1 MPEVAVT
8 TEVDAPVKFGID
20 QIVNPTP
27 KSVKNVF
34 RWVLYAAALANLI
47 LQIVTEIPEP
57 VRAIVAKYSLYA
69 VTLVHGISKLFGV
82 DISEVENPIF
92 KRNQNSSI

>member
-8 TEVDAPVKFGID
+8 TEVDAPVKFGIA
-20 QIVNPTP
+20 QIGNPTP
-27 KSVKNVF
+27 KVVKNVF

-47 LQIVTEIPEP
+47 LQIVVEIPEP

-69 VTLVHGISKLFGV
+69 VTLTHGISKLFGV
-82 DISEVENPIF
+82 DISEVENPIMTRQQ
-92 KRNQNSSI
+92 KNSI